1 MEKYYPYNF
10 KDTKTYADNK
20 AITFEEHSRVLDFV
34 NNGIIRGSSKKNTE
48 DLEKHLRNIGYK
60 AENHH
65 SYTFKFS
72 WGNKQYAPDI
82 RHVYIKELNDSVSFF

>member
-20 AITFEEHSRVLDFV
+20 VITFEEHSRVLDFV
-34 NNGIIRGSSKKNTE
+34 NNGIICGSNKRTI
-48 DLEKHLRNIGYK
+48 LELVKHLRDIGYK

-72 WGNKQYAPDI
+72 WNNKQYAPDI
-82 RHVYIKELNDSVSFF
+82 RHVYIEELNDSVSFI

>member
-34 NNGIIRGSSKKNTE
+34 NNGIIRGS
-48 DLEKHLRNIGYK
+48 YK
-60 AENHH
+60 SN
-65 SYTFKFS
+65 
-72 WGNKQYAPDI
+72 
-82 RHVYIKELNDSVSFF
+82 